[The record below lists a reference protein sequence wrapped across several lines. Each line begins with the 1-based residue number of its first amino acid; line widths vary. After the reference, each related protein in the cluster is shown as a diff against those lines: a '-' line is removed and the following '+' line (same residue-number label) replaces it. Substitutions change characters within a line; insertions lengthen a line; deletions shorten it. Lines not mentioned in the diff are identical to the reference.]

1 MARRSTSKF
10 EKLMNK
16 VVTEPDFGK
25 RLYQNP
31 HAALREVGIK
41 PTDAIV
47 GALRD
52 ASGAPEKVHSAMYK
66 LASSKPA

>member
-1 MARRSTSKF
+1 MAKRSTSKF

-16 VVTEPDFGK
+16 VIAEPEFGK
-25 RLYQNP
+25 RLYRNP
-31 HAALREVGIK
+31 HAALREVGIQ
-41 PTDAIV
+41 PTDEIV

-52 ASGAPEKVHSAMYK
+52 ASGAPEKVQRAMYE